1 MMTGRGEGTPGRAE
15 ILQRRLARWAGKA
28 LDFLI
33 QPQCL
38 SCGTSI
44 ERHGGLC
51 APCWSD
57 LSFIAG
63 SLCARCGTPF
73 ELARGNDAV
82 CGACVRDPPV
92 FDRARAA
99 LRYDDAAKRLIVT
112 FKRADRTEIAPLLAR
127 WTFTAGGDMLADA
140 DWLVPVP
147 LHRWRLFWRR
157 YNQSSLLANAL
168 GRQSGVGV
176 LHQGLVRTRFTPSQS
191 SLSRVARLSN
201 VAGAFAVGKGAVDT
215 IPGSRV
221 VLVDDVMTTGATVSA
236 CGRQLV
242 DAGAARVDVLTVARV
257 VRDGGDA

>member
-1 MMTGRGEGTPGRAE
+1 MTIVHKDRTAGRNGVFQGRFG
-15 ILQRRLARWAGKA
+15 RWAEAA
-28 LDFLI
+28 LDLLMP
-33 QPQCL
+33 PQCL

-51 APCWSD
+51 PPCWSA

-73 ELARGNDAV
+73 ELARGDDAV
-82 CGACVRDPPV
+82 CGACVRDPPPFV
-92 FDRARAA
+92 SARAA
-99 LRYDDAAKRLIVT
+99 LRYNDAAGRLVVG
-112 FKRADRTEIAPLLAR
+112 FKRADRTEVAPLLAR
-127 WTFTAGGDMLADA
+127 WMGSAADGMLAAA

-176 LHQGLVRTRFTPSQS
+176 LHQGLVRTRSTPSQAGR
-191 SLSRVARLSN
+191 SREARRRN
-201 VAGAFAVGKGAVDT
+201 VAGAFALGKGAAKAVS
-215 IPGSRV
+215 GSHV

-236 CGRQLV
+236 CARRLV
-242 DAGAARVDVLTVARV
+242 GAGAARVDVLTAARV
-257 VRDGGDA
+257 VRDGGDG